1 MTFRE
6 FMLENGYELQ
16 TTFWNDFSIADRF
29 GLSAIQDTF
38 NRAFKEWKE
47 NYKYLTDLVLVLN
60 HKIWQYYE
68 TRPEIATLYN
78 TLWAQASQYAMEH
91 GPNKSRYWCSKQI
104 LVTQKVPVTDV
115 FPPFTGTFY
124 GFFLSFFHDFHT
136 PCRHLESGA
145 IFYGGVF

>member
-1 MTFRE
+1 MYIKLFRPISA
-6 FMLENGYELQ
+6 FL
-16 TTFWNDFSIADRF
+16 TTTIRPGRKPPA
-29 GLSAIQDTF
+29 
-38 NRAFKEWKE
+38 
-47 NYKYLTDLVLVLN
+47 YKPT
-60 HKIWQYYE
+60 
-68 TRPEIATLYN
+68 
-78 TLWAQASQYAMEH
+78 H